1 MCTKHLCDLLSK
13 KVLEEDSDQMLLGYW
28 SLFGS
33 SVPPQSFSLQQLV
46 GSQAQG
52 CSTQLISPGCDL
64 WSSSS
69 TLSLFQGQQG

>member
-13 KVLEEDSDQMLLGYW
+13 KVLEEDRDQMLGHW

-33 SVPPQSFSLQQLV
+33 SVPPQSSSLHQLV

-52 CSTQLISPGCDL
+52 CSTQLPSPRL
-64 WSSSS
+64 
-69 TLSLFQGQQG
+69 